1 MLYYFFFNLKIKILK
16 IKTHAEVQKYPTKE
30 LNHHL
35 SFKTTFFFAGDEL
48 RYEEILVWYF
58 WPSAG
63 LLRENSIIK

>member
-1 MLYYFFFNLKIKILK
+1 MLYYFFFNLKNKILK
-16 IKTHAEVQKYPTKE
+16 IKTYAEVQKYQTKE

-35 SFKTTFFFAGDEL
+35 SFKTNFFFAGDEL

-63 LLRENSIIK
+63 LLLENSIIK